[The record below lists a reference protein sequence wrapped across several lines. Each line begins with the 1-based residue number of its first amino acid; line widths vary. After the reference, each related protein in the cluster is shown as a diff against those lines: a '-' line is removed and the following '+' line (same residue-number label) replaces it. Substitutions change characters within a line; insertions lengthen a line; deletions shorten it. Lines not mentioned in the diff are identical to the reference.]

1 MQITRNQSLDVL
13 RGTAILL
20 MVLCSSIAFG
30 KVLPAWMFHA
40 QTPPPY
46 HVFKPEIPGITWV
59 DLVFPFFLFS
69 MGAAIPLALNNKAD
83 QQPFYKMAL
92 QLATRLL
99 LLAFFAIFTLHAR
112 AWVMDK
118 EPTITTHFLSI
129 GGFVLLF
136 LMYGNWSAYIK
147 KYSAWGIKIF
157 GFVVAIVFLY
167 RYPFAYGQF
176 SLAKSDIII
185 LVLANMAF
193 FGGLI
198 WYFTRNHPWL
208 RIGILPFV
216 MAIFLGAKEVGSI
229 NSFIFNWSPAPW
241 LYQFYYLK
249 YLFIIIPGT
258 LAGDWFLKENKQA
271 ELIRDSSRKIFIA
284 IACIATL
291 LNVVNL
297 WGLFARALVLNLILN
312 VIGCTALVILAKKIK
327 AGKTIR
333 QLTQA
338 GIYLLLLG
346 LFFEAYEGG
355 IKKDYSTYSY
365 YFVCSGLS
373 FFALLSFSI
382 VERLGGLKK
391 LMDILAA
398 NGKNPM
404 IAYTAGNLFLI
415 PLLKIT
421 TLSVYLDAMSTNAF
435 NGFAR
440 GLIFTSAVAL
450 ITVFFTRLK
459 FFWKT

>member
-1 MQITRNQSLDVL
+1 MQISRNQSLDVL

-69 MGAAIPLALNNKAD
+69 MGAAIPLALNKKAE
-83 QQPFYKMAL
+83 QQPFYKIAF
-92 QLATRLL
+92 QLATRLI

-118 EPTITTHFLSI
+118 QPTILTHLLSI
-129 GGFVLLF
+129 GCFVLLF
-136 LMYGNWSAYIK
+136 LMYGNWSTRIK
-147 KYSAWGIKIF
+147 KYQAIAIKSF
-157 GFVVAIVFLY
+157 GFIAAAVFLY
-167 RYPFAYGQF
+167 VYPFAYGQF

-198 WYFTRNHPWL
+198 WYFTRNHPLL
-208 RIGILPFV
+208 RIGILPFI
-216 MAIFLGAKEVGSI
+216 MAIFLGAKEVDSI
-229 NSFIFNWSPAPW
+229 NSIIFNWSPAPW

-271 ELIRDSSRKIFIA
+271 ELIRDSSKKIFIT
-284 IACIATL
+284 IACIATAL
-291 LNVVNL
+291 IIVNL
-297 WGLFARALVLNLILN
+297 WGLFTRALVLNLCLN
-312 VIGCTALVILAKKIK
+312 IIGCIALVILTQKIK
-327 AGKTIR
+327 AGQIIK

-338 GIYLLLLG
+338 GIYLVLLG

-365 YFVCSGLS
+365 YFVCAGLS

-382 VERLGGLKK
+382 IERLGCFTK
-391 LMDILAA
+391 LMNFLAA

-404 IAYTAGNLFLI
+404 IAYTAGNLLLI
-415 PLLKIT
+415 PLLKIS
-421 TLSVYLDAMSTNAF
+421 TLSIYLDAMSTNAI

-440 GLIFTSAVAL
+440 GLIFTGVVAL
-450 ITVFFTRLK
+450 ITIFFTRLK

>member
-1 MQITRNQSLDVL
+1 MQPRNQSLDVL

-46 HVFKPEIPGITWV
+46 HVFKPEVPGITWV
-59 DLVFPFFLFS
+59 DLVFPFFLFT
-69 MGAAIPLALNNKAD
+69 MGAAIPLALHKKSN
-83 QQPFYKMAL
+83 QLPFYRIGL
-92 QLATRLL
+92 QLASRLL

-118 EPTITTHFLSI
+118 QATIFTQFISI
-129 GGFVLLF
+129 AAFGLLF
-136 LMYGNWSAYIK
+136 LMYGNWMAFVK
-147 KYSAWGIKIF
+147 KYAAWAIKLL
-157 GFVVAIVFLY
+157 GFAAALTFLY
-167 RYPFAYGQF
+167 LYPFAYGPF
-176 SLAKSDIII
+176 SLTKSDIII
-185 LVLANMAF
+185 IVLANMAF

-198 WYFTRNHPWL
+198 WYFTRNQPLL
-208 RIGILPFV
+208 RVGLLLFI
-216 MAIFLGAKEVGSI
+216 MAVFLGAKEVGSI
-229 NSFIFNWSPAPW
+229 NNMIFNWSPAPW

-258 LAGDWFLKENKQA
+258 LAGDWFLKENPQA
-271 ELIRDSSRKIFIA
+271 EQIRDTAKGTFIW
-284 IACIATL
+284 IAVLTFTL
-291 LNVVNL
+291 IVLNL
-297 WGLFARALVLNLILN
+297 WGLFSRQLLLNLALNMLGCITLLVLAKRIKTAKTIKNLIY
-312 VIGCTALVILAKKIK
+312 
-327 AGKTIR
+327 
-333 QLTQA
+333 A

-365 YFVCSGLS
+365 YFVCSGLA
-373 FFALLSFSI
+373 FFALLSLSI
-382 VERLGGLKK
+382 TEKLGCFKGL
-391 LMDILAA
+391 MNFLAA

-421 TLSVYLDAMSTNAF
+421 TLSVYLDAMNTNAF

-440 GLIFTSAVAL
+440 GLIFTSIVAL

>member
-1 MQITRNQSLDVL
+1 MQIARNQSLDVL

-69 MGAAIPLALNNKAD
+69 MGAAIPLALNSKAE
-83 QQPFYKMAL
+83 QQPFYKIAL
-92 QLATRLL
+92 QLATRLV

-118 EPTITTHFLSI
+118 QPTIFTHVLSI
-129 GGFVLLF
+129 AGFILLF
-136 LMYGNWSAYIK
+136 LMYGNWSRFVK
-147 KYSAWGIKIF
+147 KYVALAIKII
-157 GFVVAIVFLY
+157 GFLAAVIFLY
-167 RYPFAYGQF
+167 VYPFAYGQF

-198 WYFTRNHPWL
+198 WYLTRNRPWL

-216 MAIFLGAKEVGSI
+216 MAIFLGAKEVDSI
-229 NSFIFNWSPAPW
+229 NSIIFNWSPAAW

-271 ELIRDSSRKIFIA
+271 ELIRDSSKRIFIL
-284 IACIATL
+284 IACIATAL
-291 LNVVNL
+291 IVINL
-297 WGLFARALVLNLILN
+297 WGLFTRALVLNLALN
-312 VIGCTALVILAKKIK
+312 AIGCLALSVLIKKIK
-327 AGKTIR
+327 AGQTIK

-338 GIYLLLLG
+338 GIYLVLLG

-382 VERLGGLKK
+382 VERLGCFKK
-391 LMDILAA
+391 LMDFLAA

-415 PLLKIT
+415 PLLKIS
-421 TLSVYLDAMSTNAF
+421 TLSVYLDAMSTNAI

-440 GLIFTSAVAL
+440 GLIFTGVVAL
-450 ITVFFTRLK
+450 ITICFTRLK